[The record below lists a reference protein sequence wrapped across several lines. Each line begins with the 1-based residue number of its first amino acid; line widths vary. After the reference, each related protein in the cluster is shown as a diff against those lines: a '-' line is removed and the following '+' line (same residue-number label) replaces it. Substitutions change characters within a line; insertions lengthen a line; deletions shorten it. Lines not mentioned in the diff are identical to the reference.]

1 MDMQR
6 IKAGNFARN
15 NGQVL
20 QAVNIL
26 RIKFN
31 KLAGIERV
39 LKSSG
44 MAPDEFLE
52 SVNFLAEEGYIHL
65 RYISTKEAATTRKGI
80 RLRAGGID
88 DDMVEVSSSD
98 KSLLRAGNFVQNN
111 GGVLRP
117 LNILSHKYNRLGN
130 LQSLLAG
137 EGVAEDEF
145 LDSVNFLA
153 SEGYIHLRLISTR
166 EPALLADHE
175 YTELEGKL
183 TSRGKRLLKGGIEDN
198 MIEV

>member
-1 MDMQR
+1 
-6 IKAGNFARN
+6 
-15 NGQVL
+15 
-20 QAVNIL
+20 
-26 RIKFN
+26 
-31 KLAGIERV
+31 
-39 LKSSG
+39 
-44 MAPDEFLE
+44 
-52 SVNFLAEEGYIHL
+52 
-65 RYISTKEAATTRKGI
+65 
-80 RLRAGGID
+80 
-88 DDMVEVSSSD
+88 MVEVSSSD

-130 LQSLLAG
+130 LQSLLYG

-153 SEGYIHLRLISTR
+153 SEGYIHLRLIATR